1 MWRTMVRQSD
11 QPDQA
16 AAAAPA
22 AVDEDDIS
30 QVVANS
36 RRSTFS
42 VFFVTFSCA
51 CARSLIY
58 GSVCACVWCIIILT
72 IIVLVISP
80 DL

>member
-1 MWRTMVRQSD
+1 MRQSD
-11 QPDQA
+11 QPDQPAA

-42 VFFVTFSCA
+42 VFLS
-51 CARSLIY
+51 RSAVPVP
-58 GSVCACVWCIIILT
+58 GA
-72 IIVLVISP
+72 
-80 DL
+80 